1 VAPDLYVLDHAGP
14 GPLVVLV
21 HGTLDRSTSFSK
33 ARALLG
39 DLHVVAYDRRGYGR
53 SMHLPPP
60 ASVAGHAED
69 LVAVLDGRPATL
81 VGHSLGADVCMA
93 VAVERPEL
101 VRSLGLWEPPMPW
114 LDWWVAGMDR
124 PSAGA
129 STIQD
134 AAEAAPEMAAEIFFR
149 RMVGDEVWERLP
161 QATKDKRRAE
171 GPAVMSDLL
180 GIRMAPP
187 FDLADVR
194 APAVA
199 GHGTASA
206 PHQIRGVP
214 QLVRE
219 LPDAELFVIEGAGHG
234 AHASHP
240 AEFAAFVRAAVA
252 RAAA

>member
-1 VAPDLYVLDHAGP
+1 MAPDLYVLDQPGP

-21 HGTLDRSTSFSK
+21 HGTLDRSTSFAK
-33 ARALLG
+33 VRAHLH
-39 DLHVVAYDRRGYGR
+39 DLHVVTYDRRGYGR
-53 SMHLPPP
+53 SMHVAPA
-60 ASVAGHAED
+60 ASVADHVED

-93 VAVERPEL
+93 VAVKQPDL

-114 LDWWVAGMDR
+114 LDWWVAGMER

-129 STIQD
+129 STINE

-149 RMVGDEVWERLP
+149 RMVGDEVWDRLP
-161 QATKDKRRAE
+161 EATKDRRRAE

-187 FDLADVR
+187 FDLADVQ

-199 GHGTASA
+199 GYGTASA
-206 PHQIRGVP
+206 PHQVRGVP
-214 QLVRE
+214 RLVEE
-219 LPDAELFVIEGAGHG
+219 LPDAELFVIDGAPHG

-240 AEFAAFVRAAVA
+240 AGFAAFTRRAVA
-252 RAAA
+252 RAP